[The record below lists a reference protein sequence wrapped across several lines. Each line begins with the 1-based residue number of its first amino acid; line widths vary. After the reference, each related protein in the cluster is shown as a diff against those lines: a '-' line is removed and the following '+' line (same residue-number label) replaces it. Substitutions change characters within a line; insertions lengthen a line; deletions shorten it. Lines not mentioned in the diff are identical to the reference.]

1 MQQLNASTK
10 MYLERLEEE
19 FSKIY
24 EIAAQ
29 ARSLGFDPAVEPE
42 ITPAKDVAARVEG
55 LIGPKGVADRIRALS
70 ANMSREQVAFKIAEE
85 IATGKIGFFEEEEK
99 AAELAIRAALA
110 ILTEGITAGPIEGIA
125 DVKIKSN
132 PDGSRY
138 LAIYFAGPIRA
149 AGGTEAAQTVVVGD
163 FVRKI
168 LGLDRYKPT
177 EEEIERFIEEIDLYD
192 KIMNLQYPSTPEE
205 RREALRNIPVE
216 ITGEPTEKEEVT
228 GFRDLP
234 RIETNRVRGG
244 AVLVLN
250 DGVLSKAPKLAKIV
264 QSIGIDGWDWLKN
277 IKKTSTQES
286 KIETKICEIQP
297 SSKYISDVIAGRPVF
312 SHPSAVGGFRLRYG
326 RSRNTGLAAIGLNPA
341 TMYIL
346 DGFLAPGTH
355 IRMER
360 PGKGA
365 VVLPVDTIDGPTV
378 LLKDGSVIRVNTIED
393 ALKHR
398 KNVKKILF
406 LGDILVGYGEF
417 LENNH
422 PLIKSGY
429 VPEWWVQHLK
439 RSVEVNFSGNY
450 HEAAEKIGVPVE
462 RLNELACNPFTA
474 KPTGVEAVSI
484 SRALG
489 IPLHPDYT
497 YHWHDI
503 DVKAV
508 LKLREAVVE
517 AYNSCKTSVKL
528 LLDPSVKEILERL
541 CLPHRVEDG
550 QIIVEEHAFPL
561 LESLGVLD
569 SVDERIRE
577 VEKTGNGLEAVNVI
591 SSIQIMAK
599 APHYIGARMGRPEK
613 AKMRAMAPPVNSLF
627 PIGLEGGSKRSVLKA
642 CESKI
647 IEVEVANL
655 HCPKC
660 GRKTLRSKCES
671 CGCQTMIVNV
681 CSNCGASSNKSVCPN
696 CKREM
701 KPFEKR
707 KIDIRSLYQK
717 AASKL
722 GLNGGGDVK
731 CVVGLT
737 SDLKIPEPLEKGILR
752 AKQGL
757 SVYKDGTIRFD
768 STNTPLTHFKP
779 SEVKTSVSK
788 LIELGYTQDYEG
800 NPLVSEDQIL
810 ELKVQ
815 DVVISEAAADCLIK
829 TARFIDELLEKY
841 YGLKPYYN
849 IEDFSDLIGHLIIGL
864 APHTSAGILG
874 RVIGVTKT
882 NTCYAH
888 PFWHAAKRRNCD
900 SDEDSIILGLDA
912 LLNFSKSFLPS
923 KRGGMMDAP
932 LVLTTRLNP
941 FEVDDEVWNLD
952 VGSGYPLEFYEE
964 TLKLTDP
971 KKFAK
976 TIPIVEHRLGRG
988 DVFEGFRFTHNT
1000 SNINAGPSE
1009 TAYKKLGAMLEKVE
1023 AQLGIAEKIC
1033 AVNVSDVALR
1043 VLLSHFLPDIIG
1055 NLGAFTKQQ
1064 FRCQRCN
1071 KKYRRVPLNG
1081 VCYNQGCG
1089 GRILPTVYKGGIEK
1103 YVEVADRIIQK
1114 YKLPE
1119 YLADR
1124 LEIVKMNIKSLFE
1137 SDKDK
1142 QSQLSQFF

>member
-1 MQQLNASTK
+1 MQQLNESTRK
-10 MYLERLEEE
+10 YFEKLEEE
-19 FSKIY
+19 FTKIY
-24 EIAAQ
+24 EITRQ
-29 ARSLGFDPAVEPE
+29 ARSLGFDPSLEPE

-55 LIGPKGVADRIRALS
+55 LIGPKGVAERIRALS
-70 ANMSREQVAFKIAEE
+70 ASMSREQVAFKIAEE
-85 IATGKIGFFEEEEK
+85 IATGKLGVFEEEE

-125 DVKIKSN
+125 DVRIKN
-132 PDGSRY
+132 NFDGSKY

-168 LGLDRYKPT
+168 LSLDRYKPT
-177 EEEIERFIEEIDLYD
+177 EEEIERFVEEIDLYD
-192 KIMNLQYPSTPEE
+192 KIMNLQYPSSAEE

-277 IKKTSTQES
+277 IKKTSTPENKTES
-286 KIETKICEIQP
+286 TICEIQP
-297 SSKYISDVIAGRPVF
+297 SGKYISDVIAGRPVF

-326 RSRNTGLAAIGLNPA
+326 RSRNTGLAAVGVNPA

-346 DGFLAPGTH
+346 EGFLAPGTH

-365 VVLPVDTIDGPTV
+365 VVLPVDTIDGPIV
-378 LLKDGSVIRVNTIED
+378 LLKDGSVIRVNTVED
-393 ALKHR
+393 ALKYA

-429 VPEWWVQHLK
+429 VPEWWVQHLNQSIK
-439 RSVEVNFSGNY
+439 VNFTGDFN
-450 HEAAEKIGVPVE
+450 EAAKRIGMPAE
-462 RLNELACNPFTA
+462 RLIELACKPFTV
-474 KPTGVEAVSI
+474 KPTAVEAVTI
-484 SRALG
+484 SKILK

-503 DVKAV
+503 GAEAV
-508 LKLREAVVE
+508 LKLREAVIK
-517 AYNSCKTSVKL
+517 AYNSFKNLTRLPV
-528 LLDPSVKEILERL
+528 DFTVKEILEQL
-541 CLPHRVEDG
+541 CLPHRVENG
-550 QIIVEEHAFPL
+550 KIIIEDHTLPL
-561 LESLGVLD
+561 LESLRVLESSD
-569 SVDERIRE
+569 LNIEE
-577 VEKTGNGLEAVNVI
+577 VERKAGNGLEAVNMI
-591 SSIQIMAK
+591 SNIKIMAK

-613 AKMRAMAPPVNSLF
+613 AKMRSMAPPVNSLF

-642 CESKI
+642 CENGL

-655 HCPKC
+655 QCPKC
-660 GRKTLRSKCES
+660 GRKTLLLKCEN
-671 CGCQTMIVNV
+671 CGCKTVTVNV
-681 CSNCGASSNKSVCPN
+681 CNSCGVSSSKNVCPN
-696 CKREM
+696 CKKEM

-707 KIDIRSLYQK
+707 RIDIRSIYQR
-717 AASKL
+717 AMLRL
-722 GLNGGGDVK
+722 GLNSNVDVK
-731 CVVGLT
+731 CVVGMT
-737 SDLKIPEPLEKGILR
+737 SDLKIPEQLEKGILR
-752 AKQGL
+752 AKHGL
-757 SVYKDGTIRFD
+757 SVYKDGTVRFD
-768 STNTPLTHFKP
+768 ATNTPLTHFKP
-779 SEVKTSVSK
+779 SEVKTPISK
-788 LIELGYTQDYEG
+788 LIELGYTIDYEG
-800 NPLVSEDQIL
+800 KPLVDEEQIL

-815 DVVISEAAADCLIK
+815 DVIISEAAAECLIK
-829 TARFIDELLEKY
+829 IAKFVDELLEKN
-841 YGLKPYYN
+841 YGLNPYYN
-849 IEDFSDLIGHLIIGL
+849 IKDSVDLIGHLIIGL

-874 RVIGVTKT
+874 RIIGVTKT
-882 NTCYAH
+882 NTGYAH

-912 LLNFSKSFLPS
+912 LLNFSRSFLPS

-941 FEVDDEVWNLD
+941 YEVDDEVWNLD

-971 KKFAK
+971 KKLVK
-976 TIPIVEHRLGRG
+976 TIPIVEHRLGRE
-988 DVFEGFRFTHNT
+988 DVFEGFNFTHNT
-1000 SNINAGPSE
+1000 SNINIGPSE

-1023 AQLGIAEKIC
+1023 AQLDMAEKIR

-1071 KKYRRVPLNG
+1071 RKYRRIPLSG
-1081 VCYNQGCG
+1081 VCYNPGCN

-1103 YVEVADRIIQK
+1103 YVEVAEKIIEK
-1114 YKLPE
+1114 YKLPD

-1137 SDKDK
+1137 SDKVK

>member
-1 MQQLNASTK
+1 MHQLNESTRRYFEK
-10 MYLERLEEE
+10 LEEE
-19 FSKIY
+19 FAKIY
-24 EIAAQ
+24 EIARQ
-29 ARSLGFDPAVEPE
+29 ARSLGFDPALEPE

-55 LIGPKGVADRIRALS
+55 LIGPKGVAERIRVLS
-70 ANMSREQVAFKIAEE
+70 NTMSREQVAFKIAEE
-85 IATGKIGFFEEEEK
+85 IATGKLGVFEEEE

-125 DVKIKSN
+125 DVKIKN
-132 PDGSRY
+132 NFDGSRY

-177 EEEIERFIEEIDLYD
+177 EEEIERFVEEIDLYD
-192 KIMNLQYPSTPEE
+192 KIMNLQYPSTTEE

-228 GFRDLP
+228 GYRDLP

-264 QSIGIDGWDWLKN
+264 QSIGIEGWDWLKN
-277 IKKTSTQES
+277 IKKTAASES
-286 KIETKICEIQP
+286 KTETATCEIQP

-312 SHPSAVGGFRLRYG
+312 AHPSAVGGFRLRYG
-326 RSRNTGLAAIGLNPA
+326 RSRNTGFAAVGVNPA

-365 VVLPVDTIDGPTV
+365 VVLPVDTIDGPIV
-378 LLKDGSVIRVNTIED
+378 LLKDGSVIRVNTVED
-393 ALKHR
+393 ALKHA

-406 LGDILVGYGEF
+406 LGDLLVGYGEF

-429 VPEWWVQHLK
+429 VPEWWVQDLK
-439 RSVEVNFSGNY
+439 KSVEVNFAGDYN
-450 HEAAEKIGVPVE
+450 EAAKRVGLTVN
-462 RLNELACNPFTA
+462 RLIELASSPFTA
-474 KPTGVEAVSI
+474 KPTPIEAV
-484 SRALG
+484 ALSKNLR

-503 DVKAV
+503 EVEAV
-508 LKLREAVVE
+508 LKLREALIE
-517 AYNSCKTSVKL
+517 AYNSFKNIARLSVN
-528 LLDPSVKEILERL
+528 PAVKEILERI
-541 CLPHRVEDG
+541 CLPHRFEDG
-550 QIIVEEHAFPL
+550 KIIIEEHTLPL

-569 SVDERIRE
+569 SNNLNLKD
-577 VEKTGNGLEAVNVI
+577 VEEKACNGLEAVNMI
-591 SSIQIMAK
+591 SKIKIMAK

-642 CESKI
+642 CENGF

-655 HCPKC
+655 QCPKC
-660 GRKTLRSKCES
+660 GRRTLRMICEN
-671 CGCQTMIVNV
+671 CGCKTVIVNV
-681 CSNCGASSNKSVCPN
+681 CSSCGTSSSKNICPN
-696 CKREM
+696 CKKEM
-701 KPFEKR
+701 KPYEKR
-707 KIDIRSLYQK
+707 KLDIRSIYQS
-717 AASKL
+717 AVSKL
-722 GLNGGGDVK
+722 EVNGNVDVK
-731 CVVGLT
+731 CVVGMT
-737 SDLKIPEPLEKGILR
+737 SDLKIPEQLEKGILR
-752 AKQGL
+752 AKHGL

-768 STNTPLTHFKP
+768 ATNTPLTHFKP
-779 SEVKTSVSK
+779 SEVKTPVSK
-788 LIELGYTQDYEG
+788 LIELGYTHDYEG
-800 NPLVSEDQIL
+800 KPLVNEDQIL

-815 DVVISEAAADCLIK
+815 DVVIPEAAAECLIK
-829 TARFIDELLEKY
+829 TARFIDELLEKN

-849 IEDFSDLIGHLIIGL
+849 IKDSADLIGHLIIGL

-874 RVIGVTKT
+874 RIIGVTKT
-882 NTCYAH
+882 STGYAH

-912 LLNFSKSFLPS
+912 LLNFSKSFLPG

-941 FEVDDEVWNLD
+941 YEVDDEVWNMD
-952 VGSGYPLEFYEE
+952 IGAGYPLEFYEE

-971 KKFAK
+971 KKIVK
-976 TIPIVEHRLGRG
+976 TIPIVEHRLGKE
-988 DVFEGFRFTHNT
+988 DVFEGFKFTHNT
-1000 SNINAGPSE
+1000 SNINIGPSE
-1009 TAYKKLGAMLEKVE
+1009 TAYKKLGTMFEKVE
-1023 AQLGIAEKIC
+1023 AQLGMAERIR

-1071 KKYRRVPLNG
+1071 RKYRRIPLNG
-1081 VCYNQGCG
+1081 VCYNPGCG
-1089 GRILPTVYKGGIEK
+1089 GKILPTVYKGGIEK
-1103 YVEVADRIIQK
+1103 YVEVAERIIEK

-1119 YLADR
+1119 YLAER

-1137 SDKDK
+1137 SDKVK